1 MFDVGSVFLPVGRA
15 IVSVGFDFMFGAVSG
30 AERGL
35 GGRGG
40 HKYAAGILSGGSGKR
55 SQGTVNMFS
64 VAGIFGCLMGRT

>member
-35 GGRGG
+35 GGVVAINMLLVYFLGVV
-40 HKYAAGILSGGSGKR
+40 GKR

-64 VAGIFGCLMGRT
+64 VAGILGA